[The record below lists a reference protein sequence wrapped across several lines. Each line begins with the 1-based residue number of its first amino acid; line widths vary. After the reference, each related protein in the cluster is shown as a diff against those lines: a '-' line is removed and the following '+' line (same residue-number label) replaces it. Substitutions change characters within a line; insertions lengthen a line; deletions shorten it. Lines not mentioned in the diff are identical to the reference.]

1 MIRLGFTAAV
11 ILGGIAVAATALAA
25 PPYKPVPAQGRA
37 EIACR
42 DQGVQPRSAAW
53 EVCLSQV
60 TRAYEWGEPAL
71 AQQLAKASSEAR
83 QSCLE
88 SGLQPDS
95 MGYRSCVDREVDA
108 RNQLLILGNDTSGEN
123 VAEAPQ

>member
-1 MIRLGFTAAV
+1 MTRLGFIAAV
-11 ILGGIAVAATALAA
+11 ALGGIAVTATALAA
-25 PPYKPVPAQGRA
+25 PPYPPVPAQGRA

-42 DQGVQPRSAAW
+42 DQGVAPRSAAW

-60 TRAYEWGEPAL
+60 TRAYEWGESAL
-71 AQQLAKASSEAR
+71 AQQLAKAAGEAR
-83 QSCLE
+83 ESCLE
-88 SGLQPDS
+88 LGLQPDS
-95 MGYRSCVDREVDA
+95 MGYRSCVDKEVDA